1 MDQKVRAKTRER
13 KLSNT
18 LESKERRAWPKPQC
32 PWMMP
37 RRHSS
42 FQTADAT
49 DFSEQVPHGSS
60 SIKVA
65 FVIMRN
71 LWAQVLESRDI
82 YLCLGAGWSTTQ
94 VWPLRR
100 DWGGAERRGTTQ
112 QIMEPR
118 TALEPFWRIGQS
130 LVHWCAPL
138 SVYPYLLWR
147 WVSLFLAHSYSTA
160 PASERTGH
168 TLAKGKAAVAERER
182 ARETAG
188 SRVQVKASKSGTTV
202 WASPQSRDV
211 RYPQPSVQPCAPPQ
225 ISLPRPWGAVGDGQ
239 GRVVESHGVICTLPH
254 NLAARGTLC
263 PCRYPQYLLPSTPV

>member
-1 MDQKVRAKTRER
+1 MDQKVRAKTRGR

-71 LWAQVLESRDI
+71 LWAQVLESRGI

-100 DWGGAERRGTTQ
+100 DWGGSTEKGNDTTNYGTWNRPGAVLAHWSVSGT
-112 QIMEPR
+112 
-118 TALEPFWRIGQS
+118 
-130 LVHWCAPL
+130 LVRAPL
-138 SVYPYLLWR
+138 RVSVPLMALGLFVPCPFLL
-147 WVSLFLAHSYSTA
+147 HSPGKRKDWTH
-160 PASERTGH
+160 TGQRQSCCSR
-168 TLAKGKAAVAERER
+168 ERER
-182 ARETAG
+182 ESERG
-188 SRVQVKASKSGTTV
+188 SWQQSTSKG
-202 WASPQSRDV
+202 
-211 RYPQPSVQPCAPPQ
+211 
-225 ISLPRPWGAVGDGQ
+225 
-239 GRVVESHGVICTLPH
+239 E
-254 NLAARGTLC
+254 
-263 PCRYPQYLLPSTPV
+263 